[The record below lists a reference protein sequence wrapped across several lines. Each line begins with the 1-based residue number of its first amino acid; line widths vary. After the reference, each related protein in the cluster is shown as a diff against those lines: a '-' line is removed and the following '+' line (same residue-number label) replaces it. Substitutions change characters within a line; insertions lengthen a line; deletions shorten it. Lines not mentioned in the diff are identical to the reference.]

1 MNQAEYNLVHK
12 KELQIIAE
20 KEGFLKAERRWDKEV
35 TNKRKGYFRQSHLP
49 VGDGRG
55 LQDWSAH

>member
-1 MNQAEYNLVHK
+1 MNQAEYNLVHR

-35 TNKRKGYFRQSHLP
+35 TNKRKDCFI
-49 VGDGRG
+49 
-55 LQDWSAH
+55 

>member
-1 MNQAEYNLVHK
+1 MNQAEYNLVHR

-35 TNKRKGYFRQSHLP
+35 TNKRKDYFIQDHLP
-49 VGDGRG
+49 LGEGKC
-55 LQDWSAH
+55 L

>member
-1 MNQAEYNLVHK
+1 MNQAEYNLVHR

-55 LQDWSAH
+55 LQD